1 MNKSKRL
8 RLERQAIKSYK
19 LKKENQLNQL
29 RRKLLYED
37 IRQIGQEVDEE
48 LKHAVVV

>member
-19 LKKENQLNQL
+19 LLKEERMNQL
-29 RRKLLYED
+29 RRELLYED
-37 IRQIGQEVDEE
+37 IRQIGQEVDKE
-48 LKHAVVV
+48 LKQTVVV